1 MRQTDFM
8 YRVYTVYLINFEKA
22 RIIKVYNVA
31 ETIFCWRK
39 YDVTMIVK
47 CFFDDTWV
55 CFSRKNRIAT
65 IFTFCRYLVV
75 VKILFILRL
84 VSIYCIRYF
93 YVNKNNI
100 QCWDKNQKMQ
110 ILDISTYSIIEIL
123 NTVWYEWRCR
133 FL

>member
-8 YRVYTVYLINFEKA
+8 YCVYTVYLINFEKA

-47 CFFDDTWV
+47 CFFDNTWV

-65 IFTFCRYLVV
+65 IFTFCRYFVV

-84 VSIYCIRYF
+84 VWMYSIRHF
-93 YVNKNNI
+93 YVNKNSI
-100 QCWDKNQKMQ
+100 WYWEKIIWYKFS
-110 ILDISTYSIIEIL
+110 DIMAFFEIL
-123 NTVWYEWRCR
+123 NILWYEWRCT